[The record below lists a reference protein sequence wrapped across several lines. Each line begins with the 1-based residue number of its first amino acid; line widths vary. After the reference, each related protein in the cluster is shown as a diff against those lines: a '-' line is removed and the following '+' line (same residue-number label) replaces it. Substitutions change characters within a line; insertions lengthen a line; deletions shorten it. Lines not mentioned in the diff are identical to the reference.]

1 VYKLNIKQIIPH
13 VMSDLI
19 TNVLQK
25 ANEKG
30 KLNRTDVLLR
40 YLRIKYRLKL
50 TDFVLEKR
58 IQNFLMSLK

>member
-1 VYKLNIKQIIPH
+1 
-13 VMSDLI
+13 MSDLI

>member
-1 VYKLNIKQIIPH
+1 
-13 VMSDLI
+13 MSDLI

-58 IQNFLMSLK
+58 IQNFLMSLNKSVPKKVP